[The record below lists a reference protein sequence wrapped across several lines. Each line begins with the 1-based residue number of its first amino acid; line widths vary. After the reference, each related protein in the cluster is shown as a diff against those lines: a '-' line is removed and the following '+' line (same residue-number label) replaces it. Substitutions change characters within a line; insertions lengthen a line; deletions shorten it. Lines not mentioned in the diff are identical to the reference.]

1 MKSLTV
7 LCDVPAGPDSPLRR
21 VAGLL
26 DDNETIGVATCAQG
40 SNVADAE
47 ILFKLHEAQKL
58 AEAVLA
64 GNDRAKTTP
73 GLGRILSA
81 SVAVLCR
88 VSLAAGALAEIPDGE
103 SDGRGDLGDRETAA
117 GDEHTGGEPV

>member
-1 MKSLTV
+1 MKPLTV
-7 LCDVPAGPDSPLRR
+7 LVSVPAGDKPPLRR

-26 DDNETIGVATCAQG
+26 DDDATIAVALM
-40 SNVADAE
+40 AE
-47 ILFKLHEAQKL
+47 GDNQAEPEITFQIAEGQQL

-73 GLGRILSA
+73 GLARILSA

-88 VSLAAGALAEIPDGE
+88 VALSAGALREIEHGNADGLCRDRGE
-103 SDGRGDLGDRETAA
+103 AGQDGHSGDDA
-117 GDEHTGGEPV
+117 V